1 MGTSPIPF
9 FDNTYIKG
17 IIMFNT
23 YQAGTDLAFSV
34 MVGNERVRIVFE
46 GKTTGSS
53 VYMTRDPKLQK
64 AIESHY
70 WFNDKFFLAE
80 SVDEKKE
87 AAEAKKKAAAKAKK
101 KVADEK
107 KTHVVTDVED
117 AKDYLAET
125 FGVSRSKMK
134 TKEDI
139 LAIAKEKGVELEGL
153 E

>member
-1 MGTSPIPF
+1 
-9 FDNTYIKG
+9 
-17 IIMFNT
+17 MFNT

-34 MVGNERVRIVFE
+34 MVGNERMRIVFE
-46 GKTTGSS
+46 GKTMGSS
-53 VYMTRDPKLQK
+53 VYMTRDPKVQK

-87 AAEAKKKAAAKAKK
+87 AAEAKKKAAAKTKK
-101 KVADEK
+101 KVDEK
-107 KTHVVTDVED
+107 KTHIVTDVED
-117 AKDYLAET
+117 AKEYLAET

>member
-1 MGTSPIPF
+1 
-9 FDNTYIKG
+9 
-17 IIMFNT
+17 MFNK

-34 MVGNERVRIVFE
+34 MVGDERMRIVFE
-46 GKTTGSS
+46 GKSTGSS
-53 VYMTRDPKLQK
+53 FYMTRDPKVQK

-70 WFNDKFFLAE
+70 WFNDKFFLVE
-80 SVDEKKE
+80 SIDEKKE
-87 AAEAKKKAAAKAKK
+87 AAEAKKKAASKAKK

-125 FGVSRSKMK
+125 YGVSRSKMK

-139 LAIAKEKGVELEGL
+139 LEIAKEKGVELEGL

>member
-1 MGTSPIPF
+1 
-9 FDNTYIKG
+9 
-17 IIMFNT
+17 MFNK

-34 MVGNERVRIVFE
+34 MVGDERMRIVFE
-46 GKTTGSS
+46 GKTMGSS
-53 VYMTRDPKLQK
+53 IYMTRDPKVQK

-80 SVDEKKE
+80 SIDE
-87 AAEAKKKAAAKAKK
+87 KKAAAKAKK

-125 FGVSRSKMK
+125 YCVSRSKMK

>member
-1 MGTSPIPF
+1 M
-9 FDNTYIKG
+9 YK
-17 IIMFNT
+17 
-23 YQAGTDLAFSV
+23 
-34 MVGNERVRIVFE
+34 
-46 GKTTGSS
+46 
-53 VYMTRDPKLQK
+53 
-64 AIESHY
+64 
-70 WFNDKFFLAE
+70 DKFFLVK
-80 SVDEKKE
+80 SVDEKKK
-87 AAEAKKKAAAKAKK
+87 AAEAKKKAAVKSKK
-101 KVADEK
+101 KMADEK

>member
-1 MGTSPIPF
+1 
-9 FDNTYIKG
+9 
-17 IIMFNT
+17 MFNK

-34 MVGNERVRIVFE
+34 MVGDERMRIVFE
-46 GKTTGSS
+46 GKTMGCSI
-53 VYMTRDPKLQK
+53 YMTRDPKVQK

-70 WFNDKFFLAE
+70 WFNDKFFLVE
-80 SVDEKKE
+80 SIDEKKE
-87 AAEAKKKAAAKAKK
+87 AAEAKKAAAKAKK
-101 KVADEK
+101 KVAEEK

-125 FGVSRSKMK
+125 YGVSRSKMK

>member
-1 MGTSPIPF
+1 
-9 FDNTYIKG
+9 
-17 IIMFNT
+17 MFNK
-23 YQAGTDLAFSV
+23 YQSGTDLAFSV
-34 MVGNERVRIVFE
+34 MVGDERMRIVFD
-46 GKTTGSS
+46 GKTMGNS
-53 VYMTRDPKLQK
+53 VYMTRDPNVQK

-80 SVDEKKE
+80 SIDEKKE
-87 AAEAKKKAAAKAKK
+87 AAEEKKKAAAKTKK

-107 KTHVVTDVED
+107 KTHVVTDIED

-125 FGVSRSKMK
+125 YGVSRSKMK

-139 LAIAKEKGVELEGL
+139 LAIAKEKGIELEGL

>member
-1 MGTSPIPF
+1 
-9 FDNTYIKG
+9 
-17 IIMFNT
+17 MFNK

-34 MVGNERVRIVFE
+34 MVGNERMRILFE
-46 GKTTGSS
+46 GKSTGSS
-53 VYMTRDPKLQK
+53 VYMTRDPKVQK

-70 WFNDKFFLAE
+70 WFNDKFFLVE
-80 SVDEKKE
+80 SIDEKKE
-87 AAEAKKKAAAKAKK
+87 ATEAKKKAAAKAKK

-125 FGVSRSKMK
+125 YGVSRSKMK
-134 TKEDI
+134 TKEEI
-139 LAIAKEKGVELEGL
+139 LAIAKENGVELEGL

>member
-1 MGTSPIPF
+1 
-9 FDNTYIKG
+9 
-17 IIMFNT
+17 MFNK

-34 MVGNERVRIVFE
+34 MVGDERMRIVFE
-46 GKTTGSS
+46 GKTMGCS
-53 VYMTRDPKLQK
+53 VYMTRDPKVQK

-80 SVDEKKE
+80 SI
-87 AAEAKKKAAAKAKK
+87 
-101 KVADEK
+101 DEK

-125 FGVSRSKMK
+125 YGVSRSKMK

-139 LAIAKEKGVELEGL
+139 LAIAKEKGVELDGL

>member
-1 MGTSPIPF
+1 M
-9 FDNTYIKG
+9 
-17 IIMFNT
+17 
-23 YQAGTDLAFSV
+23 AFSV
-34 MVGNERVRIVFE
+34 MVGDERMRIVFE
-46 GKTTGSS
+46 GKTMGNS
-53 VYMTRDPKLQK
+53 VYMTRDPNVQK

-70 WFNDKFFLAE
+70 WFNDKFFLVE
-80 SVDEKKE
+80 SIDEKKE
-87 AAEAKKKAAAKAKK
+87 AAEAKKKAAAKTKK

-125 FGVSRSKMK
+125 YGVSRSKMK

>member
-1 MGTSPIPF
+1 
-9 FDNTYIKG
+9 
-17 IIMFNT
+17 MFNK
-23 YQAGTDLAFSV
+23 YQAGSDLAFSV
-34 MVGNERVRIVFE
+34 MVGNERMRIVFE
-46 GKTTGSS
+46 GKSTGSS
-53 VYMTRDPKLQK
+53 VYMTRDPKVQK

-70 WFNDKFFLAE
+70 WFKDKFFLVE
-80 SVDEKKE
+80 SIDEKKE

-101 KVADEK
+101 NVADEK

-117 AKDYLAET
+117 AKDYLADT
-125 FGVSRSKMK
+125 YGVSRSKMK

>member
-1 MGTSPIPF
+1 
-9 FDNTYIKG
+9 
-17 IIMFNT
+17 MFNK

-34 MVGNERVRIVFE
+34 MVGDERMRIVFE
-46 GKTTGSS
+46 GKTMGSS
-53 VYMTRDPKLQK
+53 IYMTRDPKVQK

-80 SVDEKKE
+80 SIDEKKE
-87 AAEAKKKAAAKAKK
+87 AAEAKKE
-101 KVADEK
+101 VTDEK

-125 FGVSRSKMK
+125 YGVSRSKMK

>member
-1 MGTSPIPF
+1 
-9 FDNTYIKG
+9 
-17 IIMFNT
+17 MFNK

-34 MVGNERVRIVFE
+34 MVGNERMRIIFE
-46 GKTTGSS
+46 GKSTGSS
-53 VYMTRDPKLQK
+53 VYMTRDPKVQK

-70 WFNDKFFLAE
+70 WFNDKFFLVE
-80 SVDEKKE
+80 SIDEKKE
-87 AAEAKKKAAAKAKK
+87 AAEVKKKAAAKTKK
-101 KVADEK
+101 KAADEK
-107 KTHVVTDVED
+107 KSHVVTDFED

-125 FGVSRSKMK
+125 YGVSRSKMK

>member
-1 MGTSPIPF
+1 
-9 FDNTYIKG
+9 
-17 IIMFNT
+17 MFNK

-34 MVGNERVRIVFE
+34 MVGKERMRILFE
-46 GKTTGSS
+46 GKSTGSS
-53 VYMTRDPKLQK
+53 VYMTRDPKVQK

-70 WFNDKFFLAE
+70 WFNDKFFLVE
-80 SVDEKKE
+80 SIDEKKE
-87 AAEAKKKAAAKAKK
+87 AAEAKKKAAANAKK
-101 KVADEK
+101 EVSDEK

-125 FGVSRSKMK
+125 YGVSRSKMK

>member
-1 MGTSPIPF
+1 
-9 FDNTYIKG
+9 
-17 IIMFNT
+17 MFKK

-34 MVGNERVRIVFE
+34 MVGDERMRIVFE
-46 GKTTGSS
+46 GKTMGCS
-53 VYMTRDPKLQK
+53 VYMTRDTNVQK

-70 WFNDKFFLAE
+70 WYKDKFFLAE

-87 AAEAKKKAAAKAKK
+87 AAEDKKKAAAKAKK
-101 KVADEK
+101 KMADEK

>member
-1 MGTSPIPF
+1 
-9 FDNTYIKG
+9 
-17 IIMFNT
+17 MFKK

-34 MVGNERVRIVFE
+34 MVGDERMRNIFE
-46 GKTTGSS
+46 GKTMGSS
-53 VYMTRDPKLQK
+53 VYMTRDPKVQK

-70 WFNDKFFLAE
+70 WFKDKFFLVE
-80 SVDEKKE
+80 SIDEKKE

-101 KVADEK
+101 KEADEK

-125 FGVSRSKMK
+125 YCVSRSKMK

-139 LAIAKEKGVELEGL
+139 LAIANEKGVELEGL

>member
-1 MGTSPIPF
+1 
-9 FDNTYIKG
+9 
-17 IIMFNT
+17 MFNK
-23 YQAGTDLAFSV
+23 YQSGTDLAFSV
-34 MVGNERVRIVFE
+34 MVGDERMRIVFD
-46 GKTTGSS
+46 GKTMGNS
-53 VYMTRDPKLQK
+53 VYMTRDPNVQK

-70 WFNDKFFLAE
+70 WFNDKFFLVE
-80 SVDEKKE
+80 SIDEKKE
-87 AAEAKKKAAAKAKK
+87 AAEAKKKASAKTKK

-125 FGVSRSKMK
+125 YGVSRSKMK

>member
-1 MGTSPIPF
+1 
-9 FDNTYIKG
+9 
-17 IIMFNT
+17 MFNT

-46 GKTTGSS
+46 GKTMGSS

-70 WFNDKFFLAE
+70 WFKDKFFLAE

-87 AAEAKKKAAAKAKK
+87 AAEAKKKAAAKTKK
-101 KVADEK
+101 KVDEK
-107 KTHVVTDVED
+107 KTHIVTDFED
-117 AKDYLAET
+117 ARDYLAESY
-125 FGVSRSKMK
+125 GVSRSKLK
-134 TKEDI
+134 TKDDI

>member
-1 MGTSPIPF
+1 
-9 FDNTYIKG
+9 
-17 IIMFNT
+17 MFKK

-34 MVGNERVRIVFE
+34 MVGDERMRIVFD
-46 GKTTGSS
+46 GKTMGCS
-53 VYMTRDPKLQK
+53 VYMTRDTKVQK

-70 WFNDKFFLAE
+70 WYKDKFFLAE
-80 SVDEKKE
+80 SV
-87 AAEAKKKAAAKAKK
+87 
-101 KVADEK
+101 DEK